1 MNVIIK
7 AYHYLYYCYYNLVSN
22 KADHRE
28 DGASSALTVLITS
41 ILIAIYYYVNV
52 IIERKIF
59 VPAVEGF
66 GIFFIGVLLAR
77 LNWIYFVKKK
87 KYIEAVDDF
96 KGVPKYITVSIG
108 VMLLIL
114 PFALFVFSGIK
125 MGNYIR
131 SIQ

>member
-1 MNVIIK
+1 M
-7 AYHYLYYCYYNLVSN
+7 VSN

-28 DGASSALTVLITS
+28 DGASSLLSLFDLSIT
-41 ILIAIYYYVNV
+41 IAIYLHLSMALG
-52 IIERKIF
+52 RKSLI
-59 VPAVEGF
+59 PTVEGL
-66 GIFFIGVLLAR
+66 GVFFLGVLFVV

-87 KYIEAVDDF
+87 KYIEAVDDS
-96 KGVPKYITVSIG
+96 KSVPKYITVSIG
-108 VMLLIL
+108 VILLIL